1 MPETAPRLPQIGA
14 ALGGLLLL
22 VGCASSASDN
32 SALGDAA
39 RPAPWGGQVTIASEP
54 AGARCAVTNA
64 GAPVATIASTPAPVV
79 LPRGTSVLEV
89 ACSAPGRADTTAAL
103 RPGRDFAVHHPM
115 PVGTGTIQNA
125 VAVRTGSTRRY
136 FDTTVHLPP
145 ASFASAAERDAWFAA
160 RADALRAAAA
170 PAIARAE
177 RAPLSTIDDGA
188 AERAYLDADL
198 ARLDQQRLAAG
209 VTTAPA
215 APARAGRR

>member
-1 MPETAPRLPQIGA
+1 MSNATTPPPAIAVAFGA
-14 ALGGLLLL
+14 LLLL
-22 VGCASSASDN
+22 AGCASSASDN
-32 SALGDAA
+32 NALGDAV
-39 RPAPWGGQVTIASEP
+39 RPAPWGGQVTIASAP
-54 AGARCAVTNA
+54 TAARCTVTNA
-64 GAPVATIASTPAPVV
+64 GAPLATIAATPGSVAP
-79 LPRGTSVLEV
+79 PRGTALLEV

-136 FDTTVHLPP
+136 FDLTVHLPP
-145 ASFASAAERDAWFAA
+145 ASFGSPAERDAWFET
-160 RADALRAAAA
+160 RATALRAAAA

-177 RAPLSTIDDGA
+177 RAPLSTIDDAA
-188 AERAYLDADL
+188 AERAFLAADL

-209 VTTAPA
+209 VPPAPA